1 MKKTYLIIAATA
13 LVALSACTKN
23 EVRSISDEPSQI
35 TWQTVIGPKSTK
47 ALVDGN
53 TFDQK
58 YKFKTYAFYNANGTT
73 WPTGASL
80 YIDNAEVSYHEI
92 TGAAGTTGSK
102 YWGTEQQYYW
112 PKGGS
117 LTFFAYTI
125 VNGDENNKATSYP
138 ANVSCDA
145 TDGLKVTGY
154 DVDANQNLDF
164 MVADIKS
171 GQTANTTSSQEG
183 VETGVPT
190 MFRHTLT
197 QITGFNVMTAGEY
210 KKVESNVIKAG
221 SYVVTINK
229 IKIVNAFTTGDYQ
242 LENSVNPRKE
252 TWSNPTN
259 VRNEKNPY
267 VYTVPTGKSAEL
279 NGSSYVSL
287 ANDQK
292 AFLPQKFAK
301 VNYTYKGT
309 TALEKARERR
319 TQAYIVELKKVPY
332 IEFSYSVSYYGK
344 DGQESFKD
352 DATDY
357 IALEELNGT
366 GDYTWGINKKITYNV
381 IINLA
386 GDNGEMVIYWDP
398 TVKEWEEEEITGGL
412 S

>member
-13 LVALSACTKN
+13 LTALSACTKN

-47 ALVDGN
+47 ALVEGTKFSTDYN
-53 TFDQK
+53 
-58 YKFKTYAFYNANGTT
+58 FKTYAFYNANGTT

-138 ANVSCDA
+138 GNVSCDA
-145 TDGLKVTGY
+145 TDGLKVTDY
-154 DVDANQNLDF
+154 DVDANKNLDF

-171 GQTANTTSSQEG
+171 GQTANTTSSHEG

-197 QITGFNVMTAGEY
+197 QITGFNVKTAGEY

-221 SYVVTINK
+221 SYVVTIK
-229 IKIVNAFTTGDYQ
+229 EIKIVNAFTTGNYQ
-242 LENSVNPRKE
+242 LENSVDPRKE
-252 TWSNPTN
+252 TWSNQTK
-259 VRNEKNPY
+259 VRDEKNPY

-279 NGSSYVSL
+279 NGSNYVNL

-292 AFLPQKFAK
+292 AFLPQEFAK
-301 VNYTYKGT
+301 VDYTYTGK

-319 TQAYIVELKKVPY
+319 TQAYIEKLKKVPY

-344 DGQESFKD
+344 DDQESFKD

-366 GDYTWGINKKITYNV
+366 GGYAWGINKKITYNV

-398 TVKEWEEEEITGGL
+398 TVEKWEEEEITGGL